1 MNTMTLSFTRIAAVL
16 RTQAL
21 EFIRDFGSV
30 FLSLVFP
37 LLFVLSLVGSN
48 LVKAPYQFTFGVVD
62 AHHNPQTAELL
73 GVMTVPGITFKT
85 VDEAAGRAELS
96 DGKLNALLFVPAQSL
111 RDGNAVLQ
119 ALTDARNET
128 MVRMALDAARAR
140 LVLPQHGA
148 DAGYAVEVNTLHRS
162 ADLNFSFIFPGMLA
176 LALVQ
181 LGMFAT
187 ATPLLKARDRG
198 SLRYLLN
205 TPLTVVELLVGQV
218 GMRVALAMVQ
228 VVLLLGAGALL
239 VPLGFTAWLAVA
251 GIALLGVA
259 MLVSIGYALAGVP
272 RSLEAGM
279 ALIMI
284 LNFVMMFGGNIFWDP
299 KGSLPLEIVAD
310 LVPASY
316 LADALRQLVA
326 GKQGLWPM
334 WVDLLAMLGWTAS
347 AVAFAARTFSFDMN
361 RRTRPAAALA
371 RAQPLPVGQ
380 R

>member
-1 MNTMTLSFTRIAAVL
+1 MNIRFVRVGAVL
-16 RTQAL
+16 RTQVL
-21 EFIRDFGSV
+21 EFVRDFGSL

-37 LLFVLSLVGSN
+37 LLFVLSLVASN
-48 LVKAPYQFTFGVVD
+48 LVKTPLQFTFGVVD
-62 AHHNPQTAELL
+62 AFHNPQTPELL
-73 GVMTVPGITFKT
+73 AVMTVPGLTFKT
-85 VDEAAGRAELS
+85 VDEARGRAELNE
-96 DGKLNALLFVPAQSL
+96 GKLHALLFVPARPL
-111 RDGNAVLQ
+111 RDGGAVVQ
-119 ALTDARNET
+119 AVTDAKNVT

-140 LVLPQHGA
+140 LMLPQQGA
-148 DAGYAVEVNTLHRS
+148 GAGYAVQVSSLQRT

-205 TPLTVVELLVGQV
+205 TPLTVVELLIGQV

-228 VVLLLGAGALL
+228 VAVLLGAGALL
-239 VPLGFTAWLAVA
+239 VPLSVATWAQVA
-251 GIALLGVA
+251 GITLLGVA

-299 KGSLPLEIVAD
+299 KGSLPLEIVAH
-310 LVPASY
+310 LLPASY
-316 LADALRQLVA
+316 LADALRQLIA
-326 GKQGLWPM
+326 RQQGLWPL
-334 WVDLLAMLGWTAS
+334 WVDLLAMLAWTAA

-361 RRTRPAAALA
+361 RRARPVRAPA
-371 RAQPLPVGQ
+371 RARPVPAGQ

>member
-1 MNTMTLSFTRIAAVL
+1 MTITATRIVAVL
-16 RTQAL
+16 RTQVL

-48 LVKAPYQFTFGVVD
+48 LVKTPFQFTFGVVD
-62 AHHNPQTAELL
+62 NFHNAQTAELL
-73 GVMTVPGITFKT
+73 GVMTVPGVTFKT
-85 VDEAAGRAELS
+85 VDEAHGRAALTN
-96 DGKLNALLFVPAQSL
+96 GKLNALLFVPAEPL
-111 RDGNAVLQ
+111 RGGGAVVQ
-119 ALTDARNET
+119 ALTDARNVT

-140 LVLPQHGA
+140 LVLPEQGA
-148 DAGYAVEVNTLHRS
+148 AAGYGVQVTTLQRPV
-162 ADLNFSFIFPGMLA
+162 DLSFSFIFPGMLA

-205 TPLTVVELLVGQV
+205 TPLTVVELLIGQV

-228 VVLLLGAGALL
+228 VGLLLGAGALL
-239 VPLGFTAWLAVA
+239 IPLHALTWLAVA
-251 GIALLGVA
+251 GLALLGVA

-299 KGSLPLEIVAD
+299 KGSLPLEIVAH

-316 LADALRQLVA
+316 LADALRQLIV
-326 GKQGLWPM
+326 GQEGLWPM
-334 WVDLLAMLGWTAS
+334 WVDLLAMLGWTAA

-361 RRTRPAAALA
+361 RRAKPARTAAPARPLA
-371 RAQPLPVGQ
+371 VGQ

>member
-1 MNTMTLSFTRIAAVL
+1 MNIRFVRVGAVL
-16 RTQAL
+16 RTQVL
-21 EFIRDFGSV
+21 EFVRDFGSV

-48 LVKAPYQFTFGVVD
+48 LVKTPFQFTFGVVD
-62 AHHNPQTAELL
+62 PFHNKQTPELL

-85 VDEAAGRAELS
+85 VDEARGRAELN
-96 DGKLNALLFVPAQSL
+96 DGKLNALLFVPAEPL
-111 RDGNAVLQ
+111 RSGGAVIQ
-119 ALTDARNET
+119 AVTDAQNTT

-140 LVLPQHGA
+140 LVLPQEGA
-148 DAGYAVEVNTLHRS
+148 SAGYAVQVSSLQRS

-205 TPLTVVELLVGQV
+205 TPLTVVELLIGQV

-228 VVLLLGAGALL
+228 VGLLLGAGAML
-239 VPLGFTAWLAVA
+239 VPLSAITWLQVA
-251 GIALLGVA
+251 GITLLGVA

-299 KGSLPLEIVAD
+299 KGSLALEIVAH
-310 LVPASY
+310 LLPASY
-316 LADALRQLVA
+316 LADALRQLIA
-326 GKQGLWPM
+326 GQEGLWPL
-334 WVDLLAMLGWTAS
+334 WVDVLAMLAWSAA

-361 RRTRPAAALA
+361 RRAKPARTPA
-371 RAQPLPVGQ
+371 RAQPLPAGQ